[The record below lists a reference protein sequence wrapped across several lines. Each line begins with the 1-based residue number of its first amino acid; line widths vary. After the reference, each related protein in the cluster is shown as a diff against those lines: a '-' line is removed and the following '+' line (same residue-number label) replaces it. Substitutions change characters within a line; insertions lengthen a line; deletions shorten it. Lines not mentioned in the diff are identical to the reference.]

1 MKKTLILSAAALCW
15 GVALSAPT
23 TQNRNAFLQQQAY
36 AEVNRISGQV
46 DALQRNYED
55 LDRRLSALE
64 RGGSENAAMRS
75 EINSLRSQISDLK
88 RQLEAQ
94 RGEIVNDL
102 SGKMVKM
109 QQQQAAAAAAQ
120 EKKRE
125 REAVVAG
132 PHLEY
137 TVQPGDTLSLIAKAF
152 NTSVAKI
159 RQMNPKVNPNNLKV
173 GMKINVPKE

>member
-102 SGKMVKM
+102 SGKMAKM
-109 QQQQAAAAAAQ
+109 QQQQAAAAAAAKPK
-120 EKKRE
+120 ET
-125 REAVVAG
+125 VVAG

-159 RQMNPKVNPNNLKV
+159 RQMNPRVNPNSLKV